1 MDSDDELAEIRRR
14 KMQEMQRSAMDDQAS
29 AEEQR
34 RAQELEKAR
43 KQQILRQI
51 LTPDARE
58 RLSRVRLVKPELAE
72 NVENQLIQLA
82 GMGRVNR
89 MISDQDVR
97 EILDTCL
104 LTIETA
110 VSALL
115 ILEDAFASLRG
126 MFINNSAVTSSS
138 AIHIHLTVSASSFSS
153 SFSSCSG

>member
-89 MISDQDVR
+89 MIS
-97 EILDTCL
+97 
-104 LTIETA
+104 
-110 VSALL
+110 
-115 ILEDAFASLRG
+115 LR
-126 MFINNSAVTSSS
+126 SPVDPS
-138 AIHIHLTVSASSFSS
+138 AIFRT
-153 SFSSCSG
+153 

>member
-29 AEEQR
+29 VEEQR

-97 EILDTCL
+97 EILDK
-104 LTIETA
+104 LTSTKRESKIEW
-110 VSALL
+110 
-115 ILEDAFASLRG
+115 RG
-126 MFINNSAVTSSS
+126 K
-138 AIHIHLTVSASSFSS
+138 
-153 SFSSCSG
+153 